1 MRAGESERLMIAI
14 LAAMN
19 EKLDRIL
26 SIIDLSDPIAL
37 RFKEPQSINISGAGR
52 SWSRKSASLWRRF
65 SSLNSFSPSFSPDD
79 QSDWESEQ
87 G

>member
-1 MRAGESERLMIAI
+1 MQAGESERLMIAI

-37 RFKEPQSINISGAGR
+37 RFKEPQSININAM
-52 SWSRKSASLWRRF
+52 
-65 SSLNSFSPSFSPDD
+65 
-79 QSDWESEQ
+79 SEQ
-87 G
+87 TSN